1 MSLYY
6 DRLVFRKSRK
16 DNKINISLD
25 LESQNSKKME
35 KEKINGVC
43 TNYDYLCL
51 CRG

>member
-1 MSLYY
+1 MSLNN
-6 DRLVFRKSRK
+6 DRLVFNKNRE

-35 KEKINGVC
+35 KEKVSGIYINYG
-43 TNYDYLCL
+43 NLCL